1 MNKGNLVLMA
11 LAISLLVFVVGCSGG
26 DNEATEATTEA
37 ATEAT
42 TEVAETHDCDGPCP
56 MKDVAMDHL
65 TEING
70 KFYCAGCAVK
80 AKADAE
86 AEAGEAEDSHEG
98 HSHG

>member
-1 MNKGNLVLMA
+1 MKKGNL
-11 LAISLLVFVVGCSGG
+11 ILLVVAAALLLVIAGCSSG
-26 DNEATEATTEA
+26 DQEA
-37 ATEAT
+37 ATPQAETT
-42 TEVAETHDCDGPCP
+42 TETVATHDCDGPCP

-70 KFYCAGCAVK
+70 KYYCAGCAVK

-86 AEAGEAEDSHEG
+86 AEGTETDDSHEG